1 MLFAPKVWKLIND
14 FKSKCSSRGWKTS
27 EVYDWVLTEDK
38 KYHTF
43 IWTRIIYPSS
53 FERIAFNRKCIVKEG
68 LNYRVVK
75 ATYYAWIFED
85 SPSKSLLD
93 RVLATEEILR
103 SNAIYDLSRIC
114 RGEKICLKINKTESE
129 VFKEFEKFLQE
140 NGIKVISY
148 TDSNPFI
155 HEASASRKT

>member
-1 MLFAPKVWKLIND
+1 MLFAPKVLKLIND
-14 FKSKCSSRGWKTS
+14 FKSKCSSRGWKMS

-43 IWTRIIYPSS
+43 IWARIIYPSS

-75 ATYYAWIFED
+75 ATYYAWIFEG
-85 SPSKSLLD
+85 SPSKSLLEK
-93 RVLATEEILR
+93 VPATEEILR
-103 SNAIYDLSRIC
+103 NNAIYDLSRIC

-155 HEASASRKT
+155 HEDSASRKT